1 MITTIVLVIHLL
13 ACAGVMLVVLLQAG
27 KGAGLAGVF
36 GASGG
41 SPEASVFGAKG
52 AGSFLSK
59 MTTAAAVIFM
69 ITSLSLAILK
79 NRDTAQGK
87 SLLEDETKAKTE
99 EKTSTT
105 TSGEEGKTTKL
116 PKDEQGK

>member
-1 MITTIVLVIHLL
+1 MLINIILGIHILV
-13 ACAGVMLVVLLQAG
+13 CAGMMLVVLLQAG

-41 SPEASVFGAKG
+41 SPESSVFGAKG

-59 MTTAAAVIFM
+59 MTTAVAVIFM
-69 ITSLSLAILK
+69 ITSLGLAILK
-79 NRDTAQGK
+79 NRETLQGK
-87 SLLEDETKAKTE
+87 SLLEQETKAKTE

-105 TSGEEGKTTKL
+105 SSGAEGKTTKL
-116 PKDEQGK
+116 PQEEKGK